1 MPLTVLIF
9 TYINIITIARSNRN
23 NVNQQPRG
31 YFGSLTGHDVEERNT
46 YSRSWNNLVTSHA
59 ETAKDIVISTTE
71 ELSSELLQKG
81 QSKNEELDGPTRA
94 FQQSPQLVTKKNTVV
109 PEIYFFKG
117 RNKSR
122 QNLTPLCSNYVS

>member
-1 MPLTVLIF
+1 M
-9 TYINIITIARSNRN
+9 
-23 NVNQQPRG
+23 
-31 YFGSLTGHDVEERNT
+31 EEINT
-46 YSRSWNNLVTSHA
+46 YSRSLNNLVTSHA

-109 PEIYFFKG
+109 SEIIFFKV

-122 QNLTPLCSNYVS
+122 QNLTLLCSNYVS